1 MPASLVELEVAQGLP
16 VFRCPV
22 TGIPVWTD
30 EGFDESAD
38 HSPYIRFFIDW
49 ADEIWVV
56 SPSNLEGDDATK
68 QRELVAS
75 LRLSYQADEEV
86 SQDDLMKQ
94 LAASLPSSAAIFEIL
109 NPMNPDGC
117 GGGDI
122 CYIGFDFGSAW
133 RSDNKSLHLEL
144 IDEEN

>member
-1 MPASLVELEVAQGLP
+1 MPASLVELAVTRGLP

-30 EGFDESAD
+30 EGFDENAD

-49 ADEIWVV
+49 AGEIWVV
-56 SPSNLEGDDATK
+56 SPSSLVGDDATK
-68 QRELVAS
+68 QQELVAS
-75 LRLSYQADEEV
+75 LRLSLDDNEKI
-86 SQDDLMKQ
+86 SQDNLMKQ
-94 LAASLPSSAAIFEIL
+94 LARSLPSSAVIFEIF

-122 CYIGFDFGSAW
+122 CYIGFDFGSAS
-133 RSDNKSLHLEL
+133 RSDSKSLHLEL